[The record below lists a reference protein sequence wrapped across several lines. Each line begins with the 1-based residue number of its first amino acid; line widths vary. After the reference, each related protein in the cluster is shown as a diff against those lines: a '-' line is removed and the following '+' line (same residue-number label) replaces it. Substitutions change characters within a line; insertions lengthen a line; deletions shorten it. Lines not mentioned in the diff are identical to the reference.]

1 MSLKLLVVEEEGEEG
16 PSHLVRVS
24 VGRRGA
30 GLEVGVV
37 GMEMGVVG
45 VEVGVDVGVMDAGV
59 GFDVNVDIEVG
70 AEVGELVVVDVDI
83 E

>member
-37 GMEMGVVG
+37 G
-45 VEVGVDVGVMDAGV
+45 VEVGVDVGVVDAGV